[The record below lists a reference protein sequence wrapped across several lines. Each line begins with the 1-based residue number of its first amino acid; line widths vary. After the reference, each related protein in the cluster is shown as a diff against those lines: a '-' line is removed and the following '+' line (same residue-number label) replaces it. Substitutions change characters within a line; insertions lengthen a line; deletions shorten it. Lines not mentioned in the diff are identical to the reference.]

1 MRRRAS
7 LVIAAAL
14 LAATAASAVAQES
27 VFGIRGLGFLGWPVS
42 ARSAGMGG
50 GDALFDG
57 SSAVNPAS
65 LASWH
70 SLAGWAV
77 GAQSQR
83 SVDAGAGTAS
93 LRSMRFPLFGFATP
107 IGRRLVVGVSAS
119 DFLNR
124 NWDVQQSDTVV
135 PRDSAVPVTDRTK
148 SIGGV
153 SDIRFAAAYWLTDRI
168 AFGAGFH
175 VLTGSTQTAIQR
187 QFPSDSAYSTFA
199 QITQTEYRGSAAS
212 LGVFFTPAPR
222 IVLGASAQF
231 NGPLRANNP
240 GASARVHLPTELSA
254 GIYVG
259 TLQGITVS
267 SFVSHANWSV
277 ASADLVA
284 AGQSGARDVWSLGV
298 GAQVMA
304 LKMFGQVT
312 PLRAGYRWRQL
323 PFLVPEPNPTLP
335 TQTVTVPLSEHAVSF
350 GLGFLMAGGRANLDL
365 ALESG
370 SRAAGAVSE
379 RFTTLLVGVAIFP

>member
-1 MRRRAS
+1 MTRPSS

-14 LAATAASAVAQES
+14 LAATAANAVAQES
-27 VFGIRGLGFLGWPVS
+27 AFAIRGLGFLGWPVS

-83 SVDAGAGTAS
+83 SVDAGTGTAS

-107 IGRRLVVGVSAS
+107 IGRRLIVGVSVS

-124 NWDVQQSDTVV
+124 NWEVQQSDTVV

-148 SIGGV
+148 SVGGV
-153 SDIRFAAAYWLTDRI
+153 SDIRFAAAYWLSDRI
-168 AFGAGFH
+168 AVGAGLH
-175 VLTGSTQTAIQR
+175 VLTGSTQTAIER
-187 QFPSDSAYSTFA
+187 DFPSDSAYSTFG
-199 QITQTEYRGSAAS
+199 QITQTEYRGTAGSVG
-212 LGVFFTPAPR
+212 LFVTPAPR
-222 IVLGASAQF
+222 VVLGASAQF
-231 NGPLRANNP
+231 NGPLRATNP
-240 GASARVHLPTELSA
+240 GVSARVHLPTELSA
-254 GIYVG
+254 GIYLG
-259 TLQGITVS
+259 PLQGITVS

-277 ASADLVA
+277 ASADLTA
-284 AGQSGARDVWSLGV
+284 AGQAGARDVWSLGI
-298 GAQVMA
+298 GAQLTSVRV
-304 LKMFGQVT
+304 FGQVA

-323 PFLVPEPNPTLP
+323 PFLVPEPNATLP
-335 TQTVTVPLSEHAVSF
+335 TRTVPLNEHAVSF
-350 GLGFLMAGGRANLDL
+350 GIGFLMAGGRANLDL

-370 SRAAGAVSE
+370 SRVAGAVSE
-379 RFTTLLVGVAIFP
+379 RFTNLLVGVSIFP